1 MGKRKV
7 LSDSIVLTIGNY
19 VVKLRGLLF
28 MPVIIKAM
36 GLASYGIFI
45 QLTTNLSMIHPFCTL
60 ALGEG
65 FRRYSSKYEKGQ
77 VEELSEDYWTV
88 IIPSI
93 FTSFIGALLIFL
105 LAPIICESLFQEVS
119 SDVLLACRISSL
131 MVIERVLWEQ
141 MNNYLMARKR
151 FKQNTY
157 LSLAYKFVPYMGLVA
172 GFMFWR
178 SMAWGMGLFL
188 FFESIFV
195 AVLFFMLMRELPVK
209 LVNWGTLKKFFSYS
223 WTLTVNQFEGGLLAK
238 LDRYFISVMMGPA
251 AVGAYNIVYSVV
263 SFLDDVSIPF
273 RRYYSSYLPKMWDN
287 GNEKKAL
294 KQIRTGLRYYF
305 IISWM
310 MLIAI
315 VLVLPQLLELL
326 LSERAPDIEN
336 FNWLVLVT
344 GCGIVAEGGRRLYGQ
359 IISLRNLNHYR
370 IMFNLI
376 AVVVNLIL
384 NYFLIPTWGLVGAG
398 FATLVSYWII
408 LVLNARMFSI
418 EAGSKF
424 YVQIFLAASVGIPA
438 ILVAQSYPAPNI
450 YYAVG
455 YSILFVTLFLL
466 AAFNL
471 RLTTMKE
478 LKQFLSR

>member
-1 MGKRKV
+1 
-7 LSDSIVLTIGNY
+7 
-19 VVKLRGLLF
+19 
-28 MPVIIKAM
+28 MPIIIKAM

-65 FRRYSSKYEKGQ
+65 FRRYSSKYEKDQ
-77 VEELSEDYWTV
+77 IEELSEDYWSV

-93 FTSFIGALLIFL
+93 FTSFIGAMLIFL
-105 LAPIICESLFQEVS
+105 LAPFICETLFQEVS

-141 MNNYLMARKR
+141 MNNYLMARKQ

-157 LSLAYKFVPYMGLVA
+157 LTLAYKFVPYLGLVA
-172 GFMFWR
+172 GFIFWH
-178 SMAWGMGLFL
+178 SMAWGIGLFL
-188 FFESIFV
+188 LFESIFV
-195 AVLFFMLMRELPVK
+195 LALFFKLLKELPIQSI
-209 LVNWGTLKKFFSYS
+209 NWDTLKKFFSYS
-223 WTLTVNQFEGGLLAK
+223 WTLTINQFEGGILAK
-238 LDRYFISVMMGPA
+238 VDRYFISILMGPA
-251 AVGAYNIVYSVV
+251 ALGGYNIVYSVV
-263 SFLDDVSIPF
+263 SFLDDLSIPF

-287 GNEKKAL
+287 GKEQKAL
-294 KQIRTGLRYYF
+294 YQIRTGLRYYF
-305 IISWM
+305 IISWI

-326 LSERAPDIEN
+326 LSDRAPHIEN

-344 GCGIVAEGGRRLYGQ
+344 GCGIVAEGARRLYGQ

-384 NYFLIPTWGLVGAG
+384 NYFLIPIWGLVGAG
-398 FATLVSYWII
+398 FATFVSYWII

-424 YVQIFLAASVGIPA
+424 YIQIFLAASAGIPA
-438 ILVAQSYPAPNI
+438 LLVTQSYPAPNI

-455 YSILFVTLFLL
+455 YSILFVMLFLL
-466 AAFNL
+466 AAFSL

-478 LKQFLSR
+478 LKQFLGR